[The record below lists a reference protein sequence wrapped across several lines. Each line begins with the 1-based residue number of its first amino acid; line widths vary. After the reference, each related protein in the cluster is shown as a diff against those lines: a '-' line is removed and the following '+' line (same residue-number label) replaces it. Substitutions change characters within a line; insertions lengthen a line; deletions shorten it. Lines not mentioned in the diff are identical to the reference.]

1 MLILGAIFLPI
12 IGVPLTVGIGDPGI
26 GFMMLYMLPAMLF
39 LVFVFLPAMTIGLTR
54 VYMILT
60 AADDDDYEHTPEED
74 ESGPSYI
81 GGV

>member
-1 MLILGAIFLPI
+1 M
-12 IGVPLTVGIGDPGI
+12 V
-26 GFMMLYMLPAMLF
+26 YMLPAMLF
-39 LVFVFLPAMTIGLTR
+39 MVFVFLPAMTIGLTR

-60 AADDDDYEHTPEED
+60 GDDYEHTPEED